1 MEHHFFAYIS
11 RMKFIQRWG
20 LMRNTIPEND
30 MEHALQT
37 AMFAH
42 AIAIIG
48 VERYHRAY
56 NPEHIMALALYHDG
70 AEVITGDLPT
80 PIKHHNPAIKLEY
93 NKLEEIAADK
103 LLSMLP
109 NDLRPAY
116 APLIRHDETTDEWAI
131 VKAAD
136 KICAYIKCLEER
148 KAGNLEFEQARKATK
163 KSIDRLGLPEVQDF
177 MSEFVPGF
185 SMTLDEISE
194 DQG

>member
-1 MEHHFFAYIS
+1 
-11 RMKFIQRWG
+11 MKFIQRWG

-48 VERYHRAY
+48 VERYHKVY

-70 AEVITGDLPT
+70 CEVITGDLPT
-80 PIKHHNPAIKLEY
+80 PIKHHNPAIKMEY

-163 KSIDRLGLPEVQDF
+163 KSLDRLGLPEVEDF
-177 MSEFVPGF
+177 MKEFVPGF

>member
-48 VERYHRAY
+48 VERYHKVN
-56 NPEHIMALALYHDG
+56 NPEHIMALALYHAG
-70 AEVITGDLPT
+70 CEVITGDLPT
-80 PIKHHNPAIKLEY
+80 PIKHHNPAIKMEY

-163 KSIDRLGLPEVQDF
+163 KSLDRLGLPEVEDF
-177 MSEFVPGF
+177 MKEFVPGF